1 MTLLKLKETK
11 SENLFINTEFC
22 KHYNHTDLDTC
33 ICNNVA
39 TLVESVITENIHT
52 PSTEGI
58 ESSWGKRGGGFSK
71 TKKIKDICE
80 VCSKF
85 LERCGVF
92 SPSTERYGYFMELHN
107 SNTNNK

>member
-11 SENLFINTEFC
+11 SENLFINTEFS

-58 ESSWGKRGGGFSK
+58 ESSWGRGVGGSQRPKKLK
-71 TKKIKDICE
+71 TF
-80 VCSKF
+80 VRF
-85 LERCGVF
+85 TRNF
-92 SPSTERYGYFMELHN
+92 
-107 SNTNNK
+107 